1 MAKKQTGLEKFM
13 GKTFTGGVKIEN
25 PTESREVRKTPAA
38 EPAAPA
44 EETKEPKRPGRPRSE
59 GKAEQSTII
68 VKVDRE
74 LKRKL
79 EEVKYLT
86 HKSTLKDVI
95 VEAMNDIVRKY
106 EQK

>member
-13 GKTFTGGVKIEN
+13 DKTFTGGVKIETSAE
-25 PTESREVRKTPAA
+25 PREHREMPAA
-38 EPAAPA
+38 EEAAV
-44 EETKEPKRPGRPRSE
+44 EQPKPTTGKVGRPRSE
-59 GKAEQSTII
+59 GKVEQVTII

-86 HKSTLKDVI
+86 HKSTLKDVLI
-95 VEAMNDIVRKY
+95 EAMNDILRKY
-106 EQK
+106 EVE